1 MSSNNRNKQY
11 LIDQILKRRGEYLEG
26 LEMEQAQEELREKK
40 ILELTIILKELRD
53 DAENTAPSFIDRLSS
68 FVD

>member
-1 MSSNNRNKQY
+1 MSSSNRNKQY
-11 LIDQILKRRGEYLEG
+11 LIDQILKRRDDDLEG
-26 LEMEQAQEELREKK
+26 IELEQAQEELREKK

-53 DAENTAPSFIDRLSS
+53 DAENMAPSFIDRLSS